1 MALHEHLVPL
11 PDQPEEDDIS
21 ASFAASA
28 KSERM
33 DRLIREADALMKE
46 DTTLE
51 EKEQEAEADDPLGV
65 RLLKGTSAFIKDSS
79 SGLII
84 ESIPQVVGGA
94 RDAVQNTMEAID
106 SLAEWLNS
114 KVDLGGNLTFEDIG
128 AEKGPLAASKL
139 AEAAGKEPEE
149 EIELN
154 LPEID
159 PARSITGGIV
169 RSFAQFFTGFL
180 PMLRSVRL
188 LNGGRK
194 ALSMT
199 GQVAQIEVSGAAA
212 AALVFDPHEDRLS
225 NLIQQIPMLQNPVT
239 EYLATE
245 PGDTELDG
253 RFKNAL
259 EGLGFGI
266 FAEGMLRSLR
276 AIKFNRADKGVKF
289 DEAISLNDEVFK
301 QKIRDGLG
309 GDKDT
314 GFISDEAAEAF
325 ARGDIPVEA
334 LPFQMNWAQ
343 FTSSENVADALGRT
357 ARLFAGQINKARR
370 GVITDE
376 ALRALARKLNLSP
389 QELLNRQAGQAFNAE
404 TMLAAKAILDAST
417 VNVMRLSTIAKDSTD
432 IADIFIFKKMMN
444 IHGALQ
450 QQFQGA
456 ASEAGRALR
465 SLQIPTGSSQK
476 RIAELNAML
485 MQDGGPDQVR
495 RIANLV
501 DGLDDPA
508 KLDKAIKGSFGKRAI
523 DMVIELWYS
532 SLLSG
537 PQTHAVNITT
547 SGINVLWQIAERSL
561 AARINLLRGSTD
573 GVVIGEA
580 KDAIYA
586 VVETFGDAI
595 RAAGRTLKTGESTSI
610 LQKPERRTQRAISA
624 SNFGL
629 DGVEGS
635 LGRYVRRFVDGVGQF
650 VRFPTTALIVEDEF
664 FRVIG
669 RGITVKTMSR
679 RIATREG
686 LEGRELA
693 ERMVELQN
701 NPSRMVLEEAEDF
714 SRRLTFTQELGTTG
728 KGFQEATNQ
737 HPILKFIVPFIR
749 TPINLIKFA
758 GSRSPLALLS
768 GDIRAAI
775 AGGGAASDLALARI
789 TMGTGLA
796 MVMVD
801 MALKGRITGAGP
813 SDPELAKTWRRTH
826 VPFSIRIGDTWY
838 SYNRTDPFG
847 LIIGASA
854 SYAEV
859 FGVHTVEENG
869 KFIAAIALAASKSVF
884 NKTWMRG
891 PAEFLDAATQPDKFG
906 ERYIEQNIGSFL
918 VPTLAAQTARVID
931 PVWRQVNDVSD
942 AIRARTPGYS
952 SSLLPMVNLWGHN
965 ILLEGGLG
973 PDIVSPIY
981 LYGVKPR
988 PIDDYMFENKI
999 NVDKPSKVQWDIE
1012 LSPAELTRFTKLAG
1026 NELKVDGEGAYD
1038 TLNSI
1043 IAGKH
1048 ALSGRWAGGSD
1059 GSEGSRA
1066 LIIRKVIES
1075 FREFAREEFISEN
1088 DEVRQRRDKRIRD
1101 KQDALLGVSIG
1112 IGE

>member
-1 MALHEHLVPL
+1 MALHEHPVPL
-11 PDQPEEDDIS
+11 PEDINQLEEDDLS
-21 ASFAASA
+21 ASFVS
-28 KSERM
+28 SIGRERM
-33 DRLIREADALMKE
+33 ERLIREADELMQE

-51 EKEQEAEADDPLGV
+51 EKKEEADEDDPLSIRIMEGAGAFV
-65 RLLKGTSAFIKDSS
+65 KDVGTGA
-79 SGLII
+79 II
-84 ESIPQVVGGA
+84 ESIPQTIGGA
-94 RDAVQNTMEAID
+94 RDAVQNTMGALD

-114 KVDLGGNLTFEDIG
+114 KVDLGGNLTFEDL
-128 AEKGPLAASKL
+128 GPITGPMV
-139 AEAAGKEPEE
+139 AEAAGKEKEE
-149 EIELN
+149 EIKIE

-169 RSFAQFFTGFL
+169 RSFAQFFTGWL
-180 PMLRSVRL
+180 PMLRAVRV

-199 GQVAQIEVSGAAA
+199 GQAAQIEISGAAA
-212 AALVFDPHEDRLS
+212 AALVFDPHEERLS
-225 NLIQQIPMLQNPVT
+225 NLIQRMPMLQNPVT

-309 GDKDT
+309 GDKES

-325 ARGDIPVEA
+325 LKGDIPAGAV
-334 LPFQMNWAQ
+334 PFQMNWAQ
-343 FTSSENVADALGRT
+343 FTSSKNVAEALERT
-357 ARLFAGQINKARR
+357 ARLFSGQINEARR

-389 QELLNRQAGQAFNAE
+389 QELLNRQSGRAFNAE
-404 TMLAAKAILDAST
+404 EMLASKAILDAST
-417 VNVMRLSTIAKDSTD
+417 ANVIRLSTIAKDSTD

-450 QQFQGA
+450 IQFQGA

-465 SLQIPTGSSQK
+465 ALQIPTGSSQK

-495 RIANLV
+495 RIANLI

-547 SGINVLWQIAERSL
+547 SGINMLWNIAERSL

-580 KDAIYA
+580 TDMIFGITEA
-586 VVETFGDAI
+586 FGDAI
-595 RAAGRTLKTGESTSI
+595 RAAGRTLKTGEATSI
-610 LQKPERRTQRAISA
+610 LQKPERRTQRAITA
-624 SNFGL
+624 RNFGL
-629 DGVEGS
+629 DGLEGS
-635 LGRYVRRFVDGVGQF
+635 LGNYVRRFVDGVGQF

-664 FRVIG
+664 FRTFG
-669 RGITVKTMSR
+669 RSMTVKALSR

-686 LEGRELA
+686 LEGRALA
-693 ERMVELQN
+693 ERIVELQN
-701 NPSRMVLEEAEDF
+701 NPTKFMLEEATDF
-714 SRRLTFTQELGTTG
+714 SERLTFTQELGATG
-728 KGFQEATNQ
+728 KSFQQATNQ

-758 GSRSPLALLS
+758 GSRSPLGLLS
-768 GDIRAAI
+768 ADIRGAI
-775 AGGGAASDLALARI
+775 AGGGARGDLALARI
-789 TMGTGLA
+789 IMGSGLA

-813 SDPELAKTWRRTH
+813 SLKPLAKTWRRTH
-826 VPFSIRIGDTWY
+826 VPFSVRIGDTWY

-847 LIIGASA
+847 LIIGAAA

-869 KFIAAIALAASKSVF
+869 EFIAAIALAGSKSVF

-891 PAEFLDAATQPDKFG
+891 PAEFLDAMTQPDKFG

-931 PVWRQVNDVSD
+931 PVWRQVNDISD

-952 SSLLPMVNLWGHN
+952 KDLLAMVNLWGQD

-981 LYGVKPR
+981 KFGQKER
-988 PIDDYMFENKI
+988 PIDDYMFENKV
-999 NVDKPSKVQWDIE
+999 NVDKPSKIQFDIE
-1012 LSPAELTRFTKLAG
+1012 LSPSELTRFTKLAG
-1026 NELKVDGEGAYD
+1026 NEFKINGDGAYD

-1048 ALSGRWAGGSD
+1048 ALSGVWAVGSD
-1059 GSEGSRA
+1059 GEEGSRA
-1066 LIIRKVIES
+1066 LIIRKVIET
-1075 FREFAREEFISEN
+1075 FRAAAREEILREN
-1088 DEVRQRRDKRIRD
+1088 DELRQRRDKRIRD
-1101 KQDALLGVSIG
+1101 KQDALLGISIG